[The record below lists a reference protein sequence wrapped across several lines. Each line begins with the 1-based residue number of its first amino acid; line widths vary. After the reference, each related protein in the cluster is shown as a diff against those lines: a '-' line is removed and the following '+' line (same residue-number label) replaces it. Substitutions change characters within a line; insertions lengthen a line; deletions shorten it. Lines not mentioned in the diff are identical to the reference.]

1 MRGWLVRFV
10 RPLFAVVLDVALA
23 LATAKAKKKVN
34 KTNMDEGTKAL
45 MNAILDEQ
53 ANIVKS
59 EVDKKF

>member
-23 LATAKAKKKVN
+23 LATAKAKRKVN
-34 KTNMDEGTKAL
+34 KTDLDKVTKAL

-53 ANIVKS
+53 ANIVKD
-59 EVDKKF
+59 EVNKKF

>member
-23 LATAKAKKKVN
+23 LATAKAKRKVN
-34 KTNMDEGTKAL
+34 KTDLDKGTKAL

-53 ANIVKS
+53 ANIVKD
-59 EVDKKF
+59 EVNKKF